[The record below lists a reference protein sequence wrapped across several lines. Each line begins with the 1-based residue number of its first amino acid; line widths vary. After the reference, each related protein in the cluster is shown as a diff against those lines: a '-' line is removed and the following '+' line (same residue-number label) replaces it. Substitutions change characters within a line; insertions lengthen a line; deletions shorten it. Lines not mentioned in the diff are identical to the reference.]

1 MKNRPPKPASPTT
14 MRIHSDTRHPTP
26 DTQQFR
32 TCFGRS
38 ILGAALTLA
47 LFALTQSVQAQT
59 AYGPGGLF
67 VQPTAV
73 LPPARTLN
81 LNVSTFTQRI
91 EGRPSSQWI
100 PASLAYSISDRIQ
113 AGPLFL
119 HRSFNGGE
127 FLSGGLFA
135 RYALA
140 PDKPNSPAIALTGS
154 FLTGDVRLA
163 SVGLVGSHAFKSGD
177 RTVLSLHAGGLWG
190 RRDDIPNPG
199 DSLSAFIGADVPLG
213 REFSL
218 IAEYGTRFSFDY
230 KERSSYGVV
239 YRPKRGP
246 QIGVSFVNTGR
257 SSENGF
263 FVGVGY
269 PLGGDR

>member
-1 MKNRPPKPASPTT
+1 MRNRIRDFGSLY
-14 MRIHSDTRHPTP
+14 RHLVSLL
-26 DTQQFR
+26 
-32 TCFGRS
+32 FGYLRAQRERFTLR
-38 ILGAALTLA
+38 LGIPIALMLCALTHIA
-47 LFALTQSVQAQT
+47 SAQT

-67 VQPTAV
+67 VQPTAIV
-73 LPPARTLN
+73 PAARTLN
-81 LNVSTFTQRI
+81 LNVSTFEQRI
-91 EGRPSSQWI
+91 DGRPSSQWI
-100 PASLAYSISDRIQ
+100 PASLAYSFSDRVQ

-135 RYALA
+135 KYALS
-140 PDKPNSPAIALTGS
+140 PDKPDRPAVALTGS

-163 SVGLVGSHAFKSGD
+163 SIGLVGSHAFRSGD

-190 RRDDIPNPG
+190 RRDDIRNPG
-199 DSLSAFIGADVPLG
+199 DSLSAFVGADVPLG
-213 REFSL
+213 REFSI

-230 KERSSYGVV
+230 KERSSFGVV
-239 YRPKRGP
+239 WRPRRGP
-246 QIGVSFVNTGR
+246 QIGVGFVNTGR